1 MLRARRWRVGV
12 LRVGAACDCSGA
24 LLLCALPPHP
34 LSHNTSSLI
43 DAVMHSTA
51 DGCFMLTRCLYV
63 AFSLHLILIRCAQ
76 AWASASQSAQCSRR
90 TSFTPSPLPSC
101 SVRCGG
107 PPRTTTSSCL
117 RRIGSSDR
125 RRTMRPFVAR
135 PPRWMTASPRIFT
148 LHKALISPCKTLH
161 RGSWR
166 SVLRGEARWR
176 ECGCNTRRAWMI

>member
-34 LSHNTSSLI
+34 LSHNTLSHI
-43 DAVMHSTA
+43 DA
-51 DGCFMLTRCLYV
+51 V